1 MRGSSTWYVTS
12 KYPISSS
19 PFGRA
24 PANPRR
30 GPLNVTVVFATES
43 ECSPHPATSSAKRCQ
58 RARPWSLPASRC
70 RSTVHSGEATDLHRD
85 ACVNLRRLDEAVD
98 LEVLAELDVHQP
110 GRGAVVDRRHA
121 VAGERRRVAEPAR
134 DVATRRLAPDRGV
147 HLVDR
152 RDELVSLLDLGSGG

>member
-58 RARPWSLPASRC
+58 SARPWSLPASRC

-85 ACVNLRRLDEAVD
+85 ACVDLRRLGESLD
-98 LEVLAELDVHQP
+98 LEVLAQLDVHQS
-110 GRGAVVDRRHA
+110 GRRPVVDRRHA
-121 VAGERRRVAEPAR
+121 VPRQRGRVAEPAR
-134 DVATRRLAPDRGV
+134 HVALRYLAPDLGVRG
-147 HLVDR
+147 VDR
-152 RDELVSLLDLGSGG
+152 RDELVP